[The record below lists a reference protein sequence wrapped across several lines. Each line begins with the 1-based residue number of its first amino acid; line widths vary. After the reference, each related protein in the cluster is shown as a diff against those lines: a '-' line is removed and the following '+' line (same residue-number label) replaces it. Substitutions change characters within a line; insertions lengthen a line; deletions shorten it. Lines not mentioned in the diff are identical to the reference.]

1 MSQSAGQNPPSTC
14 AGKNKPGQVSGLVHL
29 RRSSCGFTLTE
40 LIVTIIVAGILA
52 AVALPRWGGDTGFEG
67 RGFRDETVAALRYA
81 QKSAIAARRTVCA
94 SFTATQASFRVSSA
108 NGAADCTAGS
118 ALIGTRDDLMVV
130 NATGSASYSPVP
142 AAVIF
147 DAEGRP
153 TTGAASITIS
163 GLPAALAIA
172 VEAETGYVH

>member
-1 MSQSAGQNPPSTC
+1 MIDSRRQRDVRRRSEH
-14 AGKNKPGQVSGLVHL
+14 KPGRRPGLVV
-29 RRSSCGFTLTE
+29 SAQVGFTLTE
-40 LIVTIIVAGILA
+40 LIVAIVVAGILA
-52 AVALPRWGGDTGFEG
+52 AVILPRWGGDTGFEG

-108 NGAADCTAGS
+108 FGAADCTAGTPL
-118 ALIGTRDDLMVV
+118 AGARDATLVV
-130 NATGSASYSPVP
+130 NATGSASYSSPP
-142 AAVIF
+142 AAIIF

-153 TTGAASITIS
+153 TGGAAAISIS
-163 GLPAALAIA
+163 GLPANMAIR